1 MPEEKMIICVGC
13 PLGCEITL
21 TLNDNGE
28 VSKVQGNSCR
38 EGKAYALEEYLNPVR
53 ILTAT
58 VRTGNSSRP
67 LLPVKT
73 DKPILKTQL
82 KQGMFAL
89 AKIKVN
95 HTLKIGEV
103 IIKNFLDTGV
113 DVVAADNLPLIN
125 D

>member
-1 MPEEKMIICVGC
+1 MPGEKIIICVGC

-28 VSKVQGNSCR
+28 VSKVQGNSCK

-73 DKPILKTQL
+73 DKPILKSKL

-89 AKIKVN
+89 TKVKVN
-95 HTLKIGEV
+95 PPLKIGEI
-103 IIKNFLDTGV
+103 IIKNFLDTGA
-113 DVVAADNLPLIN
+113 DVVAVDDLPLN
-125 D
+125 K